1 MIGHI
6 ISSPDLGT
14 MGMNYIN
21 LKEQKKSKDL
31 TIRRDLHT
39 FCTLCSSDNPW
50 ARVITFGS
58 TYLFLL
64 IDEYDYLR
72 DILLTYAPLS
82 NHHKRKREIMTQ
94 TVVLKKSCTMEDR
107 KHA

>member
-1 MIGHI
+1 MKFNNINEKLEDDWPYL
-6 ISSPDLGT
+6 SSPDLGT
-14 MGMNYIN
+14 TGMNYIN

-58 TYLFLL
+58 T
-64 IDEYDYLR
+64 
-72 DILLTYAPLS
+72 
-82 NHHKRKREIMTQ
+82 
-94 TVVLKKSCTMEDR
+94 
-107 KHA
+107 